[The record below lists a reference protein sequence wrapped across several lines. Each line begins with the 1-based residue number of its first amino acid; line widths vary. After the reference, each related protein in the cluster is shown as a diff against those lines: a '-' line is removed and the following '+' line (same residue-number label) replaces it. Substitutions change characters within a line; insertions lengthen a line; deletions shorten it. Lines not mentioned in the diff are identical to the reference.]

1 MAMSISSISSL
12 QSMVAPTR
20 VAGTGSTGAAGAT
33 STGGGALDQFGNMLD
48 QLGQAQNNADSLALK
63 AATGDL
69 SSVQALTMAS
79 TEAQLMT
86 QMTVTIRN
94 KAVEAFKDIMGMQI

>member
-1 MAMSISSISSL
+1 
-12 QSMVAPTR
+12 MVAPTR
-20 VAGTGSTGAAGAT
+20 ATGVGSSGSTGAAGA
-33 STGGGALDQFGNMLD
+33 SGGGALGQFGNMLD
-48 QLGQAQNNADSLALK
+48 QLGQTQNAADNLALK